1 MLKTILILLTFL
13 QNCLVNFCNLFS
25 VNLENFSMKGN
36 LKYGIFCLA
45 FKASDLFLYSQVSYF
60 FFSLKKQGILTK
72 LRNNKDVV
80 ILRPDKG
87 NDVVIVDKV
96 MHKSN
101 VYELLNYESEFKRLT
116 SDPTKLGEGQLQR
129 YLRKLN
135 NKGYFD
141 ENVYDDIYPAGSL
154 PSRLY
159 GYPKFIRLRTNLI
172 YHLLDL
178 LCHQLIVITMI
189 LQVVFVNYNT
199 FHTYSTLH
207 ERLVYLY

>member
-1 MLKTILILLTFL
+1 
-13 QNCLVNFCNLFS
+13 
-25 VNLENFSMKGN
+25 MKGN

-135 NKGYFD
+135 NKG
-141 ENVYDDIYPAGSL
+141 
-154 PSRLY
+154 
-159 GYPKFIRLRTNLI
+159 
-172 YHLLDL
+172 
-178 LCHQLIVITMI
+178 
-189 LQVVFVNYNT
+189 
-199 FHTYSTLH
+199 
-207 ERLVYLY
+207 